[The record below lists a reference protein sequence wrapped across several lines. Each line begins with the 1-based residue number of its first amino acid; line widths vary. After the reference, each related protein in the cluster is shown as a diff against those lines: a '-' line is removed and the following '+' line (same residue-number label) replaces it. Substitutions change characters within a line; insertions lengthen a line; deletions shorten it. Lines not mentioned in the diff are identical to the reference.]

1 MRYIFSLVRALAFLM
16 IIVFMLVLAVF
27 KKLFSVFPISDNM
40 LLQNKRIDGNLNI
53 LMRYKNHNSWLVN
66 LNLFIFLVSI
76 STFDL

>member
-27 KKLFSVFPISDNM
+27 KKLFSVFPISDNL
-40 LLQNKRIDGNLNI
+40 LLQNKRIDGNLNV
-53 LMRYKNHNSWLVN
+53 LMRYKNRNSWLVN

-76 STFDL
+76 STCDL